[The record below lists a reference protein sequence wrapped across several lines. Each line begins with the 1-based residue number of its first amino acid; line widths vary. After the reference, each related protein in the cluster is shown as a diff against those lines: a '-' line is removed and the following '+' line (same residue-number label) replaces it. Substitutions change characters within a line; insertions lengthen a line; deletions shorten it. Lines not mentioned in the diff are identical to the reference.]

1 MSMTRRRS
9 DRWEDAGAVSEN
21 VQLAKL
27 QFVTFTVA
35 EQRYGLDILM
45 VREIRIWSGATSLP
59 NAAAQVRGVINL
71 RGSIIPVID
80 MRVMFGMPPA
90 VTSETSV
97 VVIVAAN
104 SGLTGLLVDGVNDI
118 IAVDASDIS
127 AMPPTA
133 GGEKESC
140 FKGLISAG
148 EGLVAVLDLDSVTA
162 RQSTSVAGPLTNF
175 PETSHAA

>member
-1 MSMTRRRS
+1 MTMTRRRS
-9 DRWEDAGAVSEN
+9 DRQDSAGIVPETSQ
-21 VQLAKL
+21 VAKL

-59 NAAAQVRGVINL
+59 NAPAQVRGVINL

-80 MRVMFGMPPA
+80 MRVMFGMAPTA
-90 VTSETSV
+90 TSETSV
-97 VVIVAAN
+97 VVIVAAS
-104 SGLTGLLVDGVNDI
+104 SGLTGLLVDSVNDI
-118 IAVDASDIS
+118 IAVDASEIS
-127 AMPPTA
+127 ALPPTV
-133 GGEKESC
+133 GIEKESC

-148 EGLVAVLDLDSVTA
+148 EGLVAVLDLDSVAA
-162 RQSTSVAGPLTNF
+162 RPSTSLAGPLTNF